1 MRLYSLL
8 ILLSTYSIYYFFS
21 YYFENKKYSLFY
33 FLIISLFGIYTQ
45 YFFVFLVMVFSFIIL
60 IFKEWK
66 TFIKYFLYLLPVI
79 LLTVPN
85 LIFVPSQINLQKSAG
100 HEGLSFS
107 VIHYIV
113 VYSPKNLMLAI
124 DNASGVWLNRII
136 RLTIYSAAVIAYL
149 KYYYKEGF
157 SNGKRKLAGYHLIL
171 ICIVTLLFFFCMA
184 FMITKVGFNPKYL
197 AIAFPLI
204 ILTFSIFNIFSRSLR
219 NVIYGS
225 ISLYF
230 IILLIIQYKNPVKV
244 YDFKSVANFIESIE
258 SPHEPIFVYRP
269 AIAMP
274 LEYYYHGKNSITPIP
289 YPVNFNSDYLI
300 SMKDTVELKKSI
312 NPANISSKSYLL
324 ISDTTSYE
332 GLVNM
337 NRKMISNYLNDH
349 YKKVLDTFLLGNGK
363 EKSLRIRRFDKP

>member
-1 MRLYSLL
+1 
-8 ILLSTYSIYYFFS
+8 
-21 YYFENKKYSLFY
+21 
-33 FLIISLFGIYTQ
+33 
-45 YFFVFLVMVFSFIIL
+45 
-60 IFKEWK
+60 
-66 TFIKYFLYLLPVI
+66 
-79 LLTVPN
+79 
-85 LIFVPSQINLQKSAG
+85 
-100 HEGLSFS
+100 
-107 VIHYIV
+107 
-113 VYSPKNLMLAI
+113 
-124 DNASGVWLNRII
+124 
-136 RLTIYSAAVIAYL
+136 
-149 KYYYKEGF
+149 
-157 SNGKRKLAGYHLIL
+157 
-171 ICIVTLLFFFCMA
+171 MA

-197 AIAFPLI
+197 AIAFPLF

-258 SPHEPIFVYRP
+258 RPHEPIFVYRP

-274 LEYYYHGKNSITPIP
+274 FEYYYHGKNSITPIP